1 MNELSVIGSLR
12 LRKNF
17 WIATGQ
23 TLQAAVRRPKKPILE
38 RDQCFFA
45 VVYYKCI
52 KTKLIRGKCK
62 FWLVLPR
69 NMS

>member
-23 TLQAAVRRPKKPILE
+23 TLQAAVRKPILE

-45 VVYYKCI
+45 VV
-52 KTKLIRGKCK
+52 L
-62 FWLVLPR
+62 L
-69 NMS
+69 

>member
-23 TLQAAVRRPKKPILE
+23 TLQAAVRRPKKTDFGEGSMLF
-38 RDQCFFA
+38 R
-45 VVYYKCI
+45 
-52 KTKLIRGKCK
+52 RG
-62 FWLVLPR
+62 FTINV
-69 NMS
+69 

>member
-12 LRKNF
+12 LRKYF

-38 RDQCFFA
+38 RDQRFFA
-45 VVYYKCI
+45 VV
-52 KTKLIRGKCK
+52 L
-62 FWLVLPR
+62 L
-69 NMS
+69 